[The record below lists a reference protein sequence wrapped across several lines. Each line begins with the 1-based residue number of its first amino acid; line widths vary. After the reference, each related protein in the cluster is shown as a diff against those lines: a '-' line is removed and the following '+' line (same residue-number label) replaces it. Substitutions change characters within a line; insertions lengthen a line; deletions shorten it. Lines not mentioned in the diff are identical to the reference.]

1 MKDIMSNQVASFE
14 QEGFTYTDE
23 ELRHIKEL
31 LEDDR
36 SWDEKIQAIVE
47 RIKNNG
53 V

>member
-1 MKDIMSNQVASFE
+1 MKDIISNQVASFE
-14 QEGFTYTDE
+14 QEGFAYTDQ
-23 ELRHIKEL
+23 ELRRIKEL
-31 LEDDR
+31 LEDDK